1 MANAKKLSIAELKA
15 DVNTWVAKSKIA
27 QTSYT
32 AIISAIDGLL
42 EKIGKIYTNEQ
53 TFRDKLT
60 MLDGEFLSFGRQ
72 VEEWAQD
79 LQLPTDYDDVDEV
92 ADLKSAFPTYR
103 PAEYSYPLG
112 DKVFAV
118 TRSYKDLQSTVH
130 NEGQLQELIMEI
142 QTSLTNSKMAYRYAA
157 KREMIGK
164 LADLC
169 KDEMDAS
176 KAQTWAAGTA
186 RTVNTIVKNAASN
199 PAHIGIV
206 VKDYAAAANL
216 TYDNAV
222 AQGYV
227 INLDLITTIAKPTDT
242 ASGEAFIKQ
251 CQADAE
257 VANDISEGHSLNGN
271 TLGVTEKKYLFMS
284 QNILNVLNVD
294 TKAGAF
300 NPDMLGIDA
309 EIIVLPDFGKNA
321 DPNVYAVMTDSRT
334 LRFFPT
340 FEFSGVAENKS
351 KAWVKFIAH
360 LDGTAHISRNTFVK
374 VYKNA

>member
-1 MANAKKLSIAELKA
+1 MANAKKLSISELKT
-15 DVNTWVAKSKIA
+15 DVNTWVKSTNIA

-32 AIISAIDGLL
+32 AIINAIDGLL

-53 TFRDKLT
+53 TFQDKLT

-72 VEEWAQD
+72 VEEWARD
-79 LQLPTDYDDVDEV
+79 MQLPTDYEDVDEV

-103 PAEYSYPLG
+103 PASYSYPLG

-130 NEGQLQELIMEI
+130 NEGQLAELVMDI
-142 QTSLTNSKMAYRYAA
+142 QNSLISSKMTYRYAA

-164 LADLC
+164 LIAMC

-176 KAQTWAAGTA
+176 KATLWAAGTGRA
-186 RTVNTIVKNAASN
+186 VNTIVKDVAAGTN
-199 PAHIGIV
+199 IGIV
-206 VKDYAAAANL
+206 VKEYPASANL
-216 TYDNAV
+216 TYANAV
-222 AQGYV
+222 AQGYI
-227 INLDLITTIAKPTDT
+227 INLDLVTTIAKPVDT
-242 ASGEAFIKQ
+242 ATGEAFIKQ

-257 VANDISEGHSLNGN
+257 IASDISEGHSLNGN
-271 TLGVTEKKYLFMS
+271 TLGVTEKKYLFIG

-309 EIIVLPDFGKNA
+309 EIIVLPDFGKDA
-321 DPNVYAVMTDSRT
+321 DPKVYAVLTDSRT

-351 KAWVKFIAH
+351 KAWVKFISH
-360 LDGTAHISRNTFVK
+360 LDATAHISRNTFVK

>member
-1 MANAKKLSIAELKA
+1 MANAKKFSIAEVKTDVA
-15 DVNTWVAKSKIA
+15 DWVKSTKIA

-142 QTSLTNSKMAYRYAA
+142 QTSLTNSKMTYRYAA
-157 KREMIGK
+157 KREMIGR
-164 LADLC
+164 LAEMC

-186 RTVNTIVKNAASN
+186 RTVNTIVKNTASN

-206 VKDYAAAANL
+206 VKDYPASANL

-242 ASGEAFIKQ
+242 ATGEAFIKQ

-271 TLGVTEKKYLFMS
+271 TLGVTEKKYLFMT

-294 TKAGAF
+294 TKAGSF

-351 KAWVKFIAH
+351 KAWVKFISH